1 MTLSWSLWLK
11 HITAAAAAAAAAAAD
26 YMMTYKPNKLGQAD
40 LIFGMCSVG

>member
-11 HITAAAAAAAAAAAD
+11 HITAAAAAAAAD